1 MNNQT
6 KQNLEELQIEK
17 EALESNA
24 PVELSEEI
32 KAEVDKLML
41 TDEVLI
47 NQLQRRVRVY
57 GLKEKTLEDIM
68 KPSL

>member
-1 MNNQT
+1 MNSQT

-24 PVELSEEI
+24 PLEMSDEI

-57 GLKEKTLEDIM
+57 GLKEKTLDDIK
-68 KPSL
+68 KPQM

>member
-1 MNNQT
+1 
-6 KQNLEELQIEK
+6 LQIEK

>member
-1 MNNQT
+1 MNSQT

-24 PVELSEEI
+24 PLEMSDEI

-47 NQLQRRVRVY
+47 N
-57 GLKEKTLEDIM
+57 
-68 KPSL
+68 